1 MSPHTK
7 EFFMRFSKA
16 TPSTQ
21 NAGDGATSSVAHAMQ
36 STQHVAEHAL
46 DNLSSTAQDLRQQVS
61 PLLERA
67 GEQASAL
74 AQRGA
79 EAVRERTQQLR
90 DQTVRASDSTLAYI
104 KDEPV
109 KAVLIA
115 AAAGAALVALL
126 GLLRRSS

>member
-1 MSPHTK
+1 
-7 EFFMRFSKA
+7 MRFSKA
-16 TPSTQ
+16 TPSIQ
-21 NAGDGATSSVAHAMQ
+21 NAADGATASVVHAMQ

-46 DNLSSTAQDLRQQVS
+46 DNLSNTAQDLRQQVP

-79 EAVRERTQQLR
+79 DAVRERTQQLR
-90 DQTVRASDSTLAYI
+90 DQTLRASDSTLAYI

-126 GLLRRSS
+126 GLLRRST